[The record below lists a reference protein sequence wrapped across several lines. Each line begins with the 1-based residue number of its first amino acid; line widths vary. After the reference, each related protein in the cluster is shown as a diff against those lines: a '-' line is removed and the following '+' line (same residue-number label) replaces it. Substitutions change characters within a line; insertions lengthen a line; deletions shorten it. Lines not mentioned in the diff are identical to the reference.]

1 MKQLTFLFTLFYL
14 NCQAQDAYKQRD
26 MVPNLPVSQI
36 LNYSDAS
43 STLSKLKADIT
54 IIDFFGTWC
63 APCIKAL
70 PELKNYK
77 EKFKGNLQV
86 LLVSIEDKNKL
97 TKFISSRQ
105 PFAFPMIVDT
115 DNTFTNA
122 FKPPSYPYTI
132 VLDKNLK
139 ILLIANAA
147 DLTEAILEK
156 FITDSKNLPEAK
168 ATKPEIKTA
177 IKSETKIMLKESK
190 NILVKLSQDFMY
202 AAKTNEAVDDYIKQ
216 LKDLNYDELLSG
228 LKNDDDKKA
237 FWINLYNA
245 YTNAS
250 LHKNPEQYKSRNK
263 FFKNKNITVAG
274 KIFSLDKIEHGL
286 LRRSSI
292 KWSLGYLSKLFPN
305 KTEKQLRV
313 DKLDYRIHFA
323 LNCGAKSCPPI
334 AFYNPENI
342 NTQLDIA
349 ATAYLTAEAEYNS
362 ETNIL
367 KLPAILSWF
376 RRDFGGKKGMLSIL
390 KNKQLLKQDVNPKI
404 KFKKYDWTLYLDNYK
419 L

>member
-147 DLTEAILEK
+147 DLTEAILK
-156 FITDSKNLPEAK
+156 RF
-168 ATKPEIKTA
+168 
-177 IKSETKIMLKESK
+177 
-190 NILVKLSQDFMY
+190 KL
-202 AAKTNEAVDDYIKQ
+202 
-216 LKDLNYDELLSG
+216 
-228 LKNDDDKKA
+228 
-237 FWINLYNA
+237 
-245 YTNAS
+245 
-250 LHKNPEQYKSRNK
+250 
-263 FFKNKNITVAG
+263 
-274 KIFSLDKIEHGL
+274 
-286 LRRSSI
+286 
-292 KWSLGYLSKLFPN
+292 
-305 KTEKQLRV
+305 
-313 DKLDYRIHFA
+313 
-323 LNCGAKSCPPI
+323 
-334 AFYNPENI
+334 
-342 NTQLDIA
+342 
-349 ATAYLTAEAEYNS
+349 
-362 ETNIL
+362 
-367 KLPAILSWF
+367 
-376 RRDFGGKKGMLSIL
+376 
-390 KNKQLLKQDVNPKI
+390 
-404 KFKKYDWTLYLDNYK
+404 
-419 L
+419 